1 MHGGSASI
9 FKHAVFGNHQKCAYN
24 SGIRCKYYG
33 VNQGILSYGRPD
45 CHFLLDPGIHRAR
58 QRSQRHAVELKGSI
72 EGVGI
77 DQTVHIQDI
86 SNTGMAT
93 VGEAPLMC
101 NDQFLNIHIEG

>member
-1 MHGGSASI
+1 MVDPIATSFLI
-9 FKHAVFGNHQKCAYN
+9 
-24 SGIRCKYYG
+24 
-33 VNQGILSYGRPD
+33 QGYTGQ
-45 CHFLLDPGIHRAR
+45 R

-93 VGEAPLMC
+93 VGEGIAIFQEQLRALHVRAAC
-101 NDQFLNIHIEG
+101 AVT